1 MEFYIRQYPSS
12 PREYAF
18 PPRVYTFP
26 PREYPQPPKNQTS
39 KQCIKTFLKYF
50 CIAFIILLSIG
61 LIYLFVKLSDNNN
74 EDKEESKENN
84 EGESEKPKEPI
95 IIKENLKEDETFILT
110 EKHRTRISL
119 LQECM
124 KVYGVEDFPI
134 LKDEN
139 YTEKNASNDKIL
151 SISTLEM
158 NFEKGKS
165 VEIFKTGFELE
176 EGEYACI
183 SYETKG
189 INHMIK
195 IDQGIFEVPNDFNGD
210 INETPFTFILYF
222 NYDPLI
228 NEYKTLRE
236 LEDNEKS
243 LELYNKETISNNKK
257 LLMRKLGIFSKVK
270 KIFQKSV
277 KTIVKKA
284 IEKTVSYACVSLV
297 KFLFQEFYNGII
309 KGMSQYACDELGEFA
324 GDKVTKLIFKP
335 NSKPDDNY
343 KEIVYEESK
352 ENNYN
357 TYAINIFNIP
367 YLKNSLENIK
377 DQNYLEVKG
386 DNYNKYASNIIP
398 SENLLT
404 KHNHNFNPLGN
415 LILADLSSAYL
426 KPILL
431 KNKFSYD
438 MHFLNNINFN
448 GHILINMLKKII
460 LI

>member
-1 MEFYIRQYPSS
+1 M
-12 PREYAF
+12 
-18 PPRVYTFP
+18 
-26 PREYPQPPKNQTS
+26 
-39 KQCIKTFLKYF
+39 
-50 CIAFIILLSIG
+50 
-61 LIYLFVKLSDNNN
+61 
-74 EDKEESKENN
+74 
-84 EGESEKPKEPI
+84 
-95 IIKENLKEDETFILT
+95 
-110 EKHRTRISL
+110 
-119 LQECM
+119 
-124 KVYGVEDFPI
+124 EDFPI

-158 NFEKGKS
+158 NFNKGKS
-165 VEIFKTGFELE
+165 VELFKTGFELE

-183 SYETKG
+183 SYESKG

-195 IDQGIFEVPNDFNGD
+195 VEQGIFKVPNDFNGD

-386 DNYNKYASNIIP
+386 DNYNKYASYIIP